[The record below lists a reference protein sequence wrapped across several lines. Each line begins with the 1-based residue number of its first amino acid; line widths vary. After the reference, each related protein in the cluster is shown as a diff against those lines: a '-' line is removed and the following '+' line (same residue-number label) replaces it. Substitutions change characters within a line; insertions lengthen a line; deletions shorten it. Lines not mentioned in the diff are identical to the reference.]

1 MKNKKI
7 LKAAVML
14 SLATTLAVP
23 FNTLADSQG
32 IRIEGN
38 WYILSR

>member
-1 MKNKKI
+1 MKNKKL
-7 LKAAVML
+7 LKSVVML

-32 IRIEGN
+32 TRI
-38 WYILSR
+38 